1 MTEVAPG
8 MSAIAGGKLTT
19 YRVMAADAVD
29 FALGEQAKQN
39 PSVTATIGL
48 VGADGYHAIAANR
61 ARYAERYG
69 WDEDRITHLLERY
82 GAQIEDLGALIDAD
96 PSLGAP
102 LAKAPQF
109 LRADVVFAVRY
120 EGALHLED
128 VLVRRVRLDLEQR
141 DRGLAAAD
149 EILDIMRAELGWDD
163 KKVKEELDLYAARV
177 QAIREAESTSTDA
190 EASAKIEAVTPV
202 APRVKL

>member
-1 MTEVAPG
+1 
-8 MSAIAGGKLTT
+8 MSWLP
-19 YRVMAADAVD
+19 DAVD

-69 WDEDRITHLLERY
+69 WDEARITHLLERY

-96 PSLGAP
+96 SSLGAP

-109 LRADVVFAVRY
+109 LRADVVFAIRY

-149 EILDIMRAELGWDD
+149 EILDIMRASSAGTTRRSRRNST
-163 KKVKEELDLYAARV
+163 VYAARV

>member
-1 MTEVAPG
+1 MLPTRSG
-8 MSAIAGGKLTT
+8 
-19 YRVMAADAVD
+19 
-29 FALGEQAKQN
+29 ALGEQAKQN

-120 EGALHLED
+120 EGYLKIYFGGVAGLMFYNMGSG
-128 VLVRRVRLDLEQR
+128 VL
-141 DRGLAAAD
+141 
-149 EILDIMRAELGWDD
+149 RAVGD
-163 KKVKEELDLYAARV
+163 
-177 QAIREAESTSTDA
+177 
-190 EASAKIEAVTPV
+190 
-202 APRVKL
+202 

>member
-1 MTEVAPG
+1 MYKRQ
-8 MSAIAGGKLTT
+8 IAGGKLTT

-82 GAQIEDLGALIDAD
+82 GSQIEDLGALIDAD

-149 EILDIMRAELGWDD
+149 EILDLSLIH
-163 KKVKEELDLYAARV
+163 
-177 QAIREAESTSTDA
+177 I
-190 EASAKIEAVTPV
+190 
-202 APRVKL
+202 

>member
-1 MTEVAPG
+1 M
-8 MSAIAGGKLTT
+8 
-19 YRVMAADAVD
+19 R
-29 FALGEQAKQN
+29 AKQN
-39 PSVTATIGL
+39 PSVTTTIGL

-69 WDEDRITHLLERY
+69 WDEARITHLLERY
-82 GAQIEDLGALIDAD
+82 GAQIEDLGALIDTD
-96 PSLGAP
+96 SSLGAP
-102 LAKAPQF
+102 LAKAPQCR
-109 LRADVVFAVRY
+109 RADVVFAVRY

-149 EILDIMRAELGWDD
+149 EILEILRSELGWDD
-163 KKVKEELDLYAARV
+163 QKVKEERDLYAARV

-190 EASAKIEAVTPV
+190 EASAKIEAVPAV
-202 APRVKL
+202 DPRIKLSSLEIPHTLRNW

>member
-1 MTEVAPG
+1 
-8 MSAIAGGKLTT
+8 
-19 YRVMAADAVD
+19 MAADAVD

-69 WDEDRITHLLERY
+69 WDEARITHLLERY

-96 PSLGAP
+96 SSLGAP

-149 EILDIMRAELGWDD
+149 EILDIMRAELAGTTRRSR
-163 KKVKEELDLYAARV
+163 KN
-177 QAIREAESTSTDA
+177 STSTPHA
-190 EASAKIEAVTPV
+190 LQQCARQSPPPPMLRHRQRLRLSPPWHLV
-202 APRVKL
+202 

>member
-1 MTEVAPG
+1 
-8 MSAIAGGKLTT
+8 MSRLQ
-19 YRVMAADAVD
+19 V
-29 FALGEQAKQN
+29 
-39 PSVTATIGL
+39 
-48 VGADGYHAIAANR
+48 
-61 ARYAERYG
+61 
-69 WDEDRITHLLERY
+69 
-82 GAQIEDLGALIDAD
+82 
-96 PSLGAP
+96 
-102 LAKAPQF
+102 QF

-149 EILDIMRAELGWDD
+149 EILDILRAELGWDD